1 MPRSGRPGAQ
11 RLRDGMAS
19 NSGIHVPAATHIPG
33 AGTETTGAGDVFAAA
48 MAVGYAKGMG
58 VVEAAHDA
66 SEWAARSTTAPG
78 WYGI

>member
-1 MPRSGRPGAQ
+1 
-11 RLRDGMAS
+11 MAY
-19 NSGIHVPAATHIPG
+19 NRGIHVPAATHIPG

-58 VVEAAHDA
+58 IMEAAHDA

-78 WYGI
+78 WHGI